1 MKYYWLII
9 TLLFVVKILQGKQL
23 SSYNIKWMLA
33 YIIYILWLQAEGF
46 NEEEEWSYIIEPFIW
61 CFFLLPLAAYLIFP
75 FIWKYIGKWKPF
87 KAIDNFI
94 DKWYRTI
101 KELNQ

>member
-61 CFFLLPLAAYLIFP
+61 CFFLLPLVA
-75 FIWKYIGKWKPF
+75 YIGKWKPF
-87 KAIDNFI
+87 KVIDNFI

>member
-9 TLLFVVKILQGKQL
+9 TLLFIIKILQGKRL
-23 SSYNIKWMLA
+23 SSYNIKWMFV
-33 YIIYILWLQAEGF
+33 YVVYVLWLQAEIF
-46 NEEEEWSYIIEPFIW
+46 NGEERWSYIIEPFIW
-61 CFFLLPLAAYLIFP
+61 EFFLIPLAIYLIFP
-75 FIWKYIGKWKPF
+75 FIWNYIGEWKPF
-87 KAIDNFI
+87 RAINGFI